1 MSEITSFVCPASWK
15 ITTLG
20 QICKETGGSIQTGPF
35 GSQLHASD
43 YVEDGIP
50 SVMPKN
56 ISIEKILDDDI
67 ARVSV
72 EDVNRL
78 SKHKLQMGDI
88 VYSRR
93 GDVEKCVLVSEKE
106 DGWLCGTGCIKVRI
120 GPVGDISAKYIHAFL
135 SHPEV
140 RRWISQHAVGAT
152 MPNLNTSIL
161 SSVPVYLPPKELQS
175 FIANSWFGFN
185 QKLLVNAGINNTLEN
200 IAQAIF
206 KSWFVDFEPTK
217 VKIVARE
224 ALLAEN
230 LAVTAEQIATAEQQA
245 AIQAIAGADH
255 IIPTDQLQTIA
266 DLFPNQLVD
275 SELGE
280 IPEGWE
286 SSSLGCYFEVVMGQS
301 PKGDTYNEDGDGIVF
316 YQGRRDF
323 GFRFP
328 LPRVYTTDP
337 KRIAEKGDTLISVR
351 APVGD
356 KNMADERCCL
366 GRGLAAIRHKSGFKS
381 FTYSFISHFE
391 SELANSGSEG
401 TVFNSINQN
410 QLKNFPFVNPTS
422 DLIRSF
428 EEIISLLDSRISINS
443 KQVRT
448 LTELRDSLLPKLLT
462 GDIALGN
469 TSA

>member
-72 EDVNRL
+72 DDVNRL

-217 VKIVARE
+217 AKIAARE

-230 LAVTAEQIATAEQQA
+230 PAATPEKIATAEQQA
-245 AIQAIAGADH
+245 AIQAIAGAGD
-255 IIPTDQLQTIA
+255 IIPTEQLQTIA
-266 DLFPNQLVD
+266 DLFPGQLVP

-280 IPEGWE
+280 IPEGWRVDKVENVITRLKPKQRYTKKQVEPHGNVPVFEQGAGVLLGYQNGTAGFKASPERPMFIFGDHTCVTHLSCEPFDISANVIPIEGCDFPTLWVYQAVKDLQKFQEYRRHWSEFIIKQLVTPAAELAEVYSKLATDFVKMKETNVSE
-286 SSSLGCYFEVVMGQS
+286 SSV
-301 PKGDTYNEDGDGIVF
+301 
-316 YQGRRDF
+316 
-323 GFRFP
+323 
-328 LPRVYTTDP
+328 
-337 KRIAEKGDTLISVR
+337 LI
-351 APVGD
+351 
-356 KNMADERCCL
+356 
-366 GRGLAAIRHKSGFKS
+366 
-381 FTYSFISHFE
+381 
-391 SELANSGSEG
+391 
-401 TVFNSINQN
+401 
-410 QLKNFPFVNPTS
+410 
-422 DLIRSF
+422 
-428 EEIISLLDSRISINS
+428 
-443 KQVRT
+443 QVRV
-448 LTELRDSLLPKLLT
+448 SLLPKLLS
-462 GDIALGN
+462 GELELN
-469 TSA
+469 

>member
-206 KSWFVDFEPTK
+206 
-217 VKIVARE
+217 
-224 ALLAEN
+224 L
-230 LAVTAEQIATAEQQA
+230 
-245 AIQAIAGADH
+245 
-255 IIPTDQLQTIA
+255 
-266 DLFPNQLVD
+266 
-275 SELGE
+275 
-280 IPEGWE
+280 
-286 SSSLGCYFEVVMGQS
+286 
-301 PKGDTYNEDGDGIVF
+301 
-316 YQGRRDF
+316 
-323 GFRFP
+323 
-328 LPRVYTTDP
+328 
-337 KRIAEKGDTLISVR
+337 
-351 APVGD
+351 
-356 KNMADERCCL
+356 
-366 GRGLAAIRHKSGFKS
+366 RG
-381 FTYSFISHFE
+381 
-391 SELANSGSEG
+391 
-401 TVFNSINQN
+401 
-410 QLKNFPFVNPTS
+410 
-422 DLIRSF
+422 
-428 EEIISLLDSRISINS
+428 
-443 KQVRT
+443 
-448 LTELRDSLLPKLLT
+448 
-462 GDIALGN
+462 
-469 TSA
+469 